1 MKNPYNLL
9 VAVLVIIC
17 LADAAYR
24 LYSTY
29 ERLTNSQQSH
39 LVKYAK

>member
-9 VAVLVIIC
+9 VAVLVIVC

-29 ERLTNSQQSH
+29 ERLTNPQQSH
-39 LVKYAK
+39 LVKNAK

>member
-9 VAVLVIIC
+9 VAVLVIVC

-29 ERLTNSQQSH
+29 ERLTNPQQSR

>member
-9 VAVLVIIC
+9 VAVLVIVC

-29 ERLTNSQQSH
+29 ETTYQSSTKS
-39 LVKYAK
+39 VW